1 MRADDKRHGTQ
12 AGYRAHHRDGEAA
25 CDACKRGAAAN
36 QARYDLA
43 RLRGHALT
51 VDSTGTRRRIQA
63 LHAIGWTWAA
73 LAPELG
79 ITRSGVGLLAGDR
92 NPTSYA
98 STAQRVAEVYE
109 RLCMA
114 PPVGSAAKRARTNAA
129 RQGWLPPLAWED
141 IDDPGEQPAKVIRRD
156 WHRTSRADVDEVVV
170 DRLLHLRPVES
181 PTQAEKHEA
190 MRRWLAAGKSEKA
203 LCAAHGWREGRYGR
217 ESKENAA

>member
-79 ITRSGVGLLAGDR
+79 ITRSGVGLLAGNR

-109 RLCMA
+109 RLCMVA
-114 PPVGSAAKRARTNAA
+114 PVGSGAKRARTNAA
-129 RQGWLPPLAWED
+129 RQGWLPPLAWDD
-141 IDDPGEQPAKVIRRD
+141 IDNPDEKPASVIRCD
-156 WHRTSRADVDEVVV
+156 WHWTAKDDVDPVVV
-170 DRLLHLRPVES
+170 ERLLLLIDTPS
-181 PTQAEKHEA
+181 TTAEKHAA
-190 MRRWLAAGKSEKA
+190 MRRWLAAGKSERA
-203 LCAAHGWREGRYGR
+203 LCAAHGWREGRYAPKR
-217 ESKENAA
+217 QEDAA